1 MNSQSTTILPPAT
14 TLVRADK
21 YLNGSM
27 AAWFVV
33 AVIGQLL
40 FAAYVAG
47 FYGGTALSGD
57 IARWN
62 DELQHGYREG
72 ETMSNLAVGIH
83 LLFAA
88 LITLMGPLQLIPF
101 VRRRFPMFHRW
112 NGRMYVML
120 TAVGGLTGLYMIWA
134 HEEAGGAVSR
144 TAMTLEAVLILLAGV
159 LVWRFAV
166 GRKMRQHEHWAVRL
180 FLVASGVWFFRVM
193 LMGWLVVLGPVG
205 IDPETFTG
213 PLLDVLG
220 YAHYLLPL
228 AIYELYLWAKQRSS
242 APGRYAMT
250 GLMIV
255 CTLLTAIGV
264 FGATM
269 GMWLPAFTG

>member
-21 YLNGSM
+21 YLHGPII
-27 AAWFVV
+27 AWFVV

-72 ETMSNLAVGIH
+72 ETMSNLAVGTH
-83 LLFAA
+83 LL
-88 LITLMGPLQLIPF
+88 
-101 VRRRFPMFHRW
+101 
-112 NGRMYVML
+112 
-120 TAVGGLTGLYMIWA
+120 
-134 HEEAGGAVSR
+134 
-144 TAMTLEAVLILLAGV
+144 
-159 LVWRFAV
+159 FAV

-180 FLVASGVWFFRVM
+180 FLVASGVWLFRVM
-193 LMGWLVVLGPVG
+193 LMVWLVVLGPVG